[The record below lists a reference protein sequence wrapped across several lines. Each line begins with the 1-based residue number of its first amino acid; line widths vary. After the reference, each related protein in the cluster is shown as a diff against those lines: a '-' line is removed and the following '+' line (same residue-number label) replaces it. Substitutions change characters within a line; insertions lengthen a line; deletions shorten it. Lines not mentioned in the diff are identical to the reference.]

1 VLRGDPTTNSEGWT
15 ARRACRRGGLPAA
28 GGGGRRELCCGAAE
42 ARTGQG
48 GLRVAVLG
56 GQGYVCVQH
65 LFAGDFER
73 GARRD
78 VVHGGLW
85 RAACGRMVGSRF
97 SSMGG
102 SCLSDEGTP
111 S

>member
-48 GLRVAVLG
+48 GLRVAILGVVARLACNVLWRSAWREELVG
-56 GQGYVCVQH
+56 M
-65 LFAGDFER
+65 LSMEDK
-73 GARRD
+73 GAR
-78 VVHGGLW
+78 W
-85 RAACGRMVGSRF
+85 
-97 SSMGG
+97 
-102 SCLSDEGTP
+102 
-111 S
+111 